1 MHMNIINKFF
11 ERLSR
16 LFRCFVS
23 KNYKLSHK
31 YQNKNQITNAELI
44 LDLLKR
50 KNFNPKYIL
59 DIGCGYGQ
67 WTNKLLKF
75 YPSSKYLLFDAD
87 KKNIEKLNVLKN
99 KYNNV
104 SYKICLLSDGNK
116 SYKFYNMGYGSS
128 IFEEQT
134 SHERQVVEISSTTLN
149 QELPSELKSQ
159 SNNLIKLDV
168 QGAELKVLDGLKET
182 INSFEVIILEVSLH
196 NYNKDSPLFDKVM
209 NYMNDKDF
217 RLYDL
222 FDLKRLGDNES
233 FLLQFDCVFVRNNS
247 NLLKV
252 KF

>member
-1 MHMNIINKFF
+1 M
-11 ERLSR
+11 
-16 LFRCFVS
+16 
-23 KNYKLSHK
+23 
-31 YQNKNQITNAELI
+31 
-44 LDLLKR
+44 
-50 KNFNPKYIL
+50 
-59 DIGCGYGQ
+59 
-67 WTNKLLKF
+67 
-75 YPSSKYLLFDAD
+75 
-87 KKNIEKLNVLKN
+87 
-99 KYNNV
+99 

-196 NYNKDSPLFDKVM
+196 NYNKDSPLFDNVM
-209 NYMNDKDF
+209 NYMNVKGF

-222 FDLKRLGDNES
+222 FDLKRLGENES

-247 NLLKV
+247 NLLNV